1 LASRPGRRTPQAL
14 RVGGEHDRVVRL
26 AAGDGGDGLPQLF
39 GDERNQRVGQA
50 QHGFQHA
57 HQGAAGAALL
67 GFVAGLDL
75 DLGDFQIPVA
85 ELVPDELV
93 DGLGDEVER

>member
-1 LASRPGRRTPQAL
+1 MIESCVLRPAMGATVCHSSSVMNGISGWARRSTASS
-14 RVGGEHDRVVRL
+14 
-26 AAGDGGDGLPQLF
+26 
-39 GDERNQRVGQA
+39 
-50 QHGFQHA
+50 A

-67 GFVAGLDL
+67 GFVAGLDF

-93 DGLGDEVER
+93 NGLGDQDRNGSR